1 MYIVLMVW
9 FYCCLCK
16 HIHMRTFVN
25 SLLVVVLISLT
36 SFSYKKSLIVTSYAI
51 KANGYIPVK
60 YTCLGQGASPPLN
73 IANLPTGT
81 RSLAVIVEDVDYTH
95 FLDKKYVAPRR
106 PGKKGSHIK
115 KVKAATVAQADTCY
129 INWLTWNIDT
139 GSFIPENYKN
149 DFEGLNTAN
158 ARGYIGMCASKGAHH
173 IHFKVYALDTKLN
186 LTRNAS
192 KADLQ
197 KIMEG
202 HILGWGELVALY
214 DKDYR

>member
-1 MYIVLMVW
+1 
-9 FYCCLCK
+9 
-16 HIHMRTFVN
+16 MRTFVN

-95 FLDKKYVAPRR
+95 FLDKKYVAP
-106 PGKKGSHIK
+106 PKTAKKGSQVK
-115 KVKAATVAQADTCY
+115 KVKAAPVAQADTCY
-129 INWLTWNIDT
+129 TNWLTWNIDT

>member
-1 MYIVLMVW
+1 M
-9 FYCCLCK
+9 
-16 HIHMRTFVN
+16 
-25 SLLVVVLISLT
+25 
-36 SFSYKKSLIVTSYAI
+36 
-51 KANGYIPVK
+51 
-60 YTCLGQGASPPLN
+60 
-73 IANLPTGT
+73 
-81 RSLAVIVEDVDYTH
+81 IVEDVDYTH

-186 LTRNAS
+186 LTPNAS